1 MGGKPA
7 DRCRSEALFLTE
19 NASRSEISIY
29 NFPCAAS
36 AEIVKVGRLPLAPR
50 SPAPVASEGIMTR
63 IANALQAVEQ
73 RPATACMA
81 AGRPASEARLLAVSK
96 TCAGDSVRA
105 AYGGGQCAFGGGYL
119 EEGLA
124 KIVALA
130 DLPLEW

>member
-50 SPAPVASEGIMTR
+50 SPAPVASEGIMTT

-73 RPATACMA
+73 RLAAACMA
-81 AGRPASEARLLAVSK
+81 AGRPASEVRLLAVSK
-96 TCAGDSVRA
+96 TCPADSIRA
-105 AYGGGQCAFGGGYL
+105 AYAVGQCAFGESYL
-119 EEGLA
+119 QEALEKNA
-124 KIVALA
+124 ALA
-130 DLPLEW
+130 